1 MQWIKNLTAV
11 AWVAAEALAPSPA
24 PCSGLKDPAL
34 LLLLLQHRSQLWLR
48 SDPWPRNSTYVGA
61 AKKKRDNFIYT

>member
-34 LLLLLQHRSQLWLR
+34 LLLLLLGGTQSLAQNFHM
-48 SDPWPRNSTYVGA
+48 PRGIN
-61 AKKKRDNFIYT
+61 